1 MEVYDIQKIQLASS
15 WDRSALESLLQSQ
28 GLRLDHDV
36 ETAFGV
42 YETSGEEPK
51 LVGCGCAA
59 ALLAVFASGAVGPG
73 RLSAVGPA
81 AGPFAFCVG
90 VELAVGAA
98 IALFS
103 PAHIR
108 DPAGAPVD

>member
-59 ALLAVFASGAVGPG
+59 GA
-73 RLSAVGPA
+73 
-81 AGPFAFCVG
+81 
-90 VELAVGAA
+90 E
-98 IALFS
+98 
-103 PAHIR
+103 
-108 DPAGAPVD
+108 PAGAAGVRPDPGPVRRRVL